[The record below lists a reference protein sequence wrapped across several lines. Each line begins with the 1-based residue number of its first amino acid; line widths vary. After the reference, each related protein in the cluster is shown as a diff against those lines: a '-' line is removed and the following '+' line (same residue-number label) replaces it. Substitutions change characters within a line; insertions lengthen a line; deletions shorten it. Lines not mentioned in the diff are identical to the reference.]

1 MIVTAQPT
9 LTVDEFYRQHGGELG
24 VDLVRGQLVRYPMPG
39 ARHGLVCVNA
49 VMIFGQF
56 IREKK
61 LGRAMSNDTL
71 IRTGPDTLRGA
82 DVCFVSYSR
91 LPVGAPLPE
100 GILEFPPDLVVEVRS
115 PSDLWTEALAKVL
128 DYLSAGVPVVVI
140 LDSKTDSASVFRSD
154 VRQDIF
160 EKPETLTLPDVL
172 PGFAVPVAQFFEE

>member
-115 PSDLWTEALAKVL
+115 PSDLWINALTKAR
-128 DYLSAGVPVVVI
+128 DYLTAGVPVVVI
-140 LDSKTDSASVFRSD
+140 LDLMTDSASMFRPSD
-154 VRQDIF
+154 RWNNI
-160 EKPETLTLPDVL
+160 EKHETLTLPDVL
-172 PGFAVPVAQFFEE
+172 PGFAVPVTQFFEE